1 MTGPHDPPTPVPG
14 AGSDR
19 ALFDAHYAGVLATE
33 ARAPRGAARGGGGGG
48 FTIDPDGYR
57 VAIDELNQAIDEL
70 EAGQQRWGRTASD
83 RPIGIDPVSIQLR
96 INMDE
101 MRRRAMEWVRIYTGQ
116 VRDARDALAAQLAS
130 YEATERANVK
140 RLT

>member
-1 MTGPHDPPTPVPG
+1 MSRPSDPPTPVPG

-19 ALFDAHYAGVLATE
+19 ALFDAHYAGVLATG
-33 ARAPRGAARGGGGGG
+33 ARAPRGAASGGGG

-57 VAIDELNQAIDEL
+57 VAIDRLTQAIQEL
-70 EAGQQRWGRTASD
+70 EAGQQRWRRDQSH

-101 MRRRAMEWVRIYTGQ
+101 MRRRAMEWVRVYTGQ

-130 YEATERANVK
+130 YEAIERANVE